1 MKLSPFIIAALL
13 VLAVSAAT
21 PAAMAFPVLPH
32 AFCGDVEVNGVS
44 APDGTPVSAMVSEG
58 TLNPGEQNPVLTVGG
73 SYGKGDALPLLVQGT
88 DIPDGAIVSFYV
100 FGVKTD
106 QTAIFRAGGGP
117 TVVNLSIIWEPVPPE
132 ITSVTYNPD
141 ANTGHRELF
150 ACEPNTIQVNVSN
163 NFSLPAEDLNV
174 RLRIGTTYDQSIS
187 VPEILPFEYA
197 LVNFTG
203 YTPDAAGNV
212 EVIATLDNGTEIQ
225 EYKETAIIYYN
236 GYKGKRW
243 TGGVDLLTSVTHTG
257 RINAVYSTGDAA
269 YAGNGW
275 TDETVRWTAENLT
288 IPAGRQSSQPRSTRD
303 IPGTRWGPNL
313 HHR

>member
-1 MKLSPFIIAALL
+1 MRLSPFIIAALL

-44 APDGTPVSAMVSEG
+44 APDGTPVSATVSEG

-106 QTAIFRAGGGP
+106 ETAVFRAGGGP
-117 TVVNLSIIWEPVPPE
+117 TAVNLSIIWEPVPPE
-132 ITSVTYNPD
+132 ITTVTYNPD
-141 ANTGHRELF
+141 ANAGHRELF

-163 NFSLPAEDLNV
+163 NFSLPAENLDV
-174 RLRIGTTYDQSIS
+174 RLRIGTYGQS
-187 VPEILPFEYA
+187 VPIPEIAPFEYA

-203 YTPDAAGNV
+203 YTPDAAGDV
-212 EVIATLDNGTEIQ
+212 EVIATLGNGTEIQ
-225 EYKETAIIYYN
+225 EHKETATVYYN

-243 TGGVDLLTSVTHTG
+243 TGGDDLLTAATHTG
-257 RINAVYSTGDAA
+257 RINVVYSTGDAA

-275 TDETVRWTAENLT
+275 TEKTVRWTEEDLT
-288 IPAGRQSSQPRSTRD
+288 VPEGATIRSATLYQGYTWSRMAQ
-303 IPGTRWGPNL
+303 NL
-313 HHR
+313 HRR